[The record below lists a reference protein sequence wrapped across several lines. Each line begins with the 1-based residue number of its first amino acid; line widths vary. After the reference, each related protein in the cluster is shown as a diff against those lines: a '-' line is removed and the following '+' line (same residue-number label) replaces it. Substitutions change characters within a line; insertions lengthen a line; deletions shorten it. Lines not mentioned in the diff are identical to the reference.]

1 MLKSQNGDYK
11 DIDVSKYANYYEV
24 LFEGF
29 DDCVTSDDDNSDYE
43 DFTEEDKSFIND
55 GNIEEDTDTDS
66 SYNSIEEL
74 DIDENDYT
82 GSDSDYDEECE
93 GESD

>member
-1 MLKSQNGDYK
+1 M
-11 DIDVSKYANYYEV
+11 
-24 LFEGF
+24 
-29 DDCVTSDDDNSDYE
+29 TSDDDNSDYE

-82 GSDSDYDEECE
+82 DS
-93 GESD
+93 